1 MIALASACGSSKP
14 TAAPATKGEA
24 TSTKTSERSDFCDR
38 YSRMYCRHNQGDSG
52 EFREESFD
60 ELTSED
66 QSAVMQACEASYSA
80 ATEAELEAMES
91 CLGGVQSCD
100 VAERCITR

>member
-24 TSTKTSERSDFCDR
+24 TSTKSSAPSDFCER
-38 YSRMYCRHNQGDSG
+38 YSRMYCRHSQGDG
-52 EFREESFD
+52 D
-60 ELTSED
+60 ELREDSFEELASED
-66 QSAVMQACEASYSA
+66 QAAVMQACEASYSA

-100 VAERCITR
+100 VTERCITR